1 MELKKANI
9 YAEDTPALVDV
20 FMPRDDALDT
30 EDNEMNVT
38 DHELEEVKCF
48 CFMNKLSCWRIVQ
61 MSV

>member
-1 MELKKANI
+1 MLI
-9 YAEDTPALVDV
+9 YTLHDDSHDTPALVDV

-48 CFMNKLSCWRIVQ
+48 HFMNKMLKNCL
-61 MSV
+61 